1 MALKTE
7 TTKGNGVRGAVRGI
21 TASVSENHLNS
32 VKRCLSVLQENL
44 RAFNIQVEQLLNLQR
59 DHISTG
65 LVFYNNSPL
74 GTLWNGNPMALNGR
88 VGGIVDS
95 IVDFQKDYAKLVTSV
110 SDNVITETLKITQKK
125 EKQSSVN
132 YLEPICLFI
141 VKDKVE
147 ESDEKEIEKA
157 VDEFLSQFKI
167 IRTLNPLFRC
177 FLGRWKTEIT
187 KKNEDRITRLV
198 DNLKSV
204 DGIYSVIPALT
215 LTNMLK
221 QQELTWE
228 AWRDVIS

>member
-7 TTKGNGVRGAVRGI
+7 TTEGNGVREAVRGI

-32 VKRCLSVLQENL
+32 VKRCLSVLQDNL
-44 RAFNIQVEQLLNLQR
+44 KAFNIQVEQLLNLQR
-59 DHISTG
+59 DYISTG
-65 LVFYNNSPL
+65 LAFYNSSPIA
-74 GTLWNGNPMALNGR
+74 TLWNGNQR
-88 VGGIVDS
+88 VLDSKVCSIVDS
-95 IVDFQKDYAKLVTSV
+95 IVDFQNDYAKLVTSV

-125 EKQSSVN
+125 ENGNSVN

-141 VKDKVE
+141 TKAKVE

-157 VDEFLSQFKI
+157 VDELLSQFKI
-167 IRTLNPLFRC
+167 IRTLNPLFSV

-187 KKNEDRITRLV
+187 KKNEDRIIRLV

-204 DGIYSVIPALT
+204 EGFYSAIPALT
-215 LTNMLK
+215 LTNILK
-221 QQELTWE
+221 QQELTWN

>member
-1 MALKTE
+1 MALITE
-7 TTKGNGVRGAVRGI
+7 TTKGNGVREAVRGI

-32 VKRCLSVLQENL
+32 VRRCLSVLQENL
-44 RAFNIQVEQLLNLQR
+44 KAFNIQVEQLLNLQQ
-59 DHISTG
+59 DYISTG
-65 LVFYNNSPL
+65 LVFYNSSPIA
-74 GTLWNGNPMALNGR
+74 TLWNGSPSALNNK
-88 VGGIVDS
+88 VCGIVDS

-110 SDNVITETLKITQKK
+110 SDNVIAETLKITQKK
-125 EKQSSVN
+125 ERPSSVN

-141 VKDKVE
+141 VKDKIE

-167 IRTLNPLFRC
+167 IKTLNPLFRC
-177 FLGRWKTEIT
+177 FLGRWKTQIT
-187 KKNEDRITRLV
+187 KKSENRIIRLV

-204 DGIYSVIPALT
+204 EGIYSVIPALT

-221 QQELTWE
+221 QQELTWK

>member
-7 TTKGNGVRGAVRGI
+7 TTKGNGVQEAVRGI
-21 TASVSENHLNS
+21 TASVSENHLNG
-32 VKRCLSVLQENL
+32 VKRCLSILEENL
-44 RAFNIQVEQLLNLQR
+44 KAFNIQVEQLFDLQR
-59 DHISTG
+59 DYISTG
-65 LVFYNNSPL
+65 LVFYNSSPIA
-74 GTLWNGNPMALNGR
+74 TLWNGNPGALYSK
-88 VGGIVDS
+88 VCSIVDS

-110 SDNVITETLKITQKK
+110 SDNVITETLKITQRK

-141 VKDKVE
+141 VKDKVK
-147 ESDEKEIEKA
+147 ESDEKEIERV
-157 VDEFLSQFKI
+157 VDELLSQFKI

-177 FLGRWKTEIT
+177 FLGRWKTEVT
-187 KKNEDRITRLV
+187 KKNEDRIIRLV
-198 DNLKSV
+198 DSLKSV

-221 QQELTWE
+221 QQELTWK

>member
-7 TTKGNGVRGAVRGI
+7 TTKGNGVREAVRGI

-44 RAFNIQVEQLLNLQR
+44 KAFNIQVEQLLNLQR
-59 DHISTG
+59 DYISTG
-65 LVFYNNSPL
+65 LVFYNSSPIA
-74 GTLWNGNPMALNGR
+74 TLWNGNQGALNSK
-88 VGGIVDS
+88 VGSIVDS

-125 EKQSSVN
+125 EKQSSVDN
-132 YLEPICLFI
+132 LEPICLFI

-147 ESDEKEIEKA
+147 ESDEKQVEKA
-157 VDEFLSQFKI
+157 VDELLSEFKM

-187 KKNEDRITRLV
+187 KKNGDRINILV

-204 DGIYSVIPALT
+204 EGIYSVIPAYT

-221 QQELTWE
+221 QQELTWN

>member
-7 TTKGNGVRGAVRGI
+7 MTKGNGVRGAVMGI
-21 TASVSENHLNS
+21 TASVSENYLNS
-32 VKRCLSVLQENL
+32 VKRCLSVLEGNL
-44 RAFNIQVEQLLNLQR
+44 EAFNIQVGQLLNLQQ
-59 DHISTG
+59 DYISTG
-65 LVFYNNSPL
+65 LVFYNNSPTA
-74 GTLWNGNPMALNGR
+74 TLWNGNPMALNSK

-95 IVDFQKDYAKLVTSV
+95 ILDFQKDYVNLVANL

-125 EKQSSVN
+125 EKQNSVN

-157 VDEFLSQFKI
+157 VAELLSQFKI
-167 IRTLNPLFRC
+167 IRTLNPLFGC

-187 KKNEDRITRLV
+187 KKYEDRIIRLV
-198 DNLKSV
+198 DSLKSV
-204 DGIYSVIPALT
+204 DGIYSVMPALT

-221 QQELTWE
+221 QQELTWK

>member
-7 TTKGNGVRGAVRGI
+7 TTKGNGVPETVRGI
-21 TASVSENHLNS
+21 TSSVSENYLKG
-32 VKRCLSVLQENL
+32 VKLSLSILEENL
-44 RAFNIQVEQLLNLQR
+44 RAFNLQVEQLLNLQQ
-59 DHISTG
+59 DYISTG

-74 GTLWNGNPMALNGR
+74 GTLWNGNPRALNGK

-110 SDNVITETLKITQKK
+110 SDNVITETLKITHKK

-147 ESDEKEIEKA
+147 ESDEKQIEKA
-157 VDEFLSQFKI
+157 VDELLSQFKI

-187 KKNEDRITRLV
+187 RNNEDRIIRLV

-204 DGIYSVIPALT
+204 EGIYSVIPALT

-221 QQELTWE
+221 QQELTWK

>member
-7 TTKGNGVRGAVRGI
+7 TTKGNGVPETVRGI
-21 TASVSENHLNS
+21 TASASENYLKG
-32 VKRCLSVLQENL
+32 VKLSLSILEENL
-44 RAFNIQVEQLLNLQR
+44 KAFNLQVEQLHKLQK
-59 DHISTG
+59 DYINTG
-65 LVFYNNSPL
+65 LAFYNNSPIA
-74 GTLWNGNPMALNGR
+74 TLWNGNPRALNSK

-95 IVDFQKDYAKLVTSV
+95 ILDFQKDYVDLVANL
-110 SDNVITETLKITQKK
+110 SDNVITETLKITQRKD
-125 EKQSSVN
+125 KQSSVN

-141 VKDKVE
+141 VKDKVD

-157 VDEFLSQFKI
+157 VDGLLSQFKI

-187 KKNEDRITRLV
+187 KKDEDRINRLV
-198 DNLKSV
+198 DKLKSV
-204 DGIYSVIPALT
+204 DGIHSVIPGLT

-228 AWRDVIS
+228 VWRNVIS